1 MNCCHPISIH
11 AHRTYTLDK
20 QLFENFEVFAFHRK
34 PKKNNHPEFTYVK
47 ALSLPSLIINLERCS
62 FEMRSRLLLTMTW
75 VRSIFKGAFLD
86 LNSLVVYSALE
97 AGGNMD
103 T

>member
-1 MNCCHPISIH
+1 M
-11 AHRTYTLDK
+11 
-20 QLFENFEVFAFHRK
+20 
-34 PKKNNHPEFTYVK
+34 
-47 ALSLPSLIINLERCS
+47 INLERCS